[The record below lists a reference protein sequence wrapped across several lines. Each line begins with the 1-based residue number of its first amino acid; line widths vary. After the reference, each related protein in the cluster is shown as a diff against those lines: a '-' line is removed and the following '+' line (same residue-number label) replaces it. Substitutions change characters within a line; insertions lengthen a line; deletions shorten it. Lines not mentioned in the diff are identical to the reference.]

1 MSFDQTVL
9 KNFTLIIISIF
20 NLNTL
25 IQKQPFRIECQWKV
39 LQLDPLTHGL
49 WPFLGAILH
58 SCDVI
63 MVQLKLYSLGDQHRW
78 EPFAGSRCLQHNLHV
93 ELFII

>member
-1 MSFDQTVL
+1 MESLT
-9 KNFTLIIISIF
+9 SM
-20 NLNTL
+20 
-25 IQKQPFRIECQWKV
+25 
-39 LQLDPLTHGL
+39 QLDPLTPGL

-78 EPFAGSRCLQHNLHV
+78 EPFVGSICLQQNLHV
-93 ELFII
+93 EFFII

>member
-1 MSFDQTVL
+1 MSGSESLT
-9 KNFTLIIISIF
+9 SM
-20 NLNTL
+20 
-25 IQKQPFRIECQWKV
+25 
-39 LQLDPLTHGL
+39 QLDPLTPGL

-78 EPFAGSRCLQHNLHV
+78 EPFVGSRCLQHNLHV
-93 ELFII
+93 EFFII